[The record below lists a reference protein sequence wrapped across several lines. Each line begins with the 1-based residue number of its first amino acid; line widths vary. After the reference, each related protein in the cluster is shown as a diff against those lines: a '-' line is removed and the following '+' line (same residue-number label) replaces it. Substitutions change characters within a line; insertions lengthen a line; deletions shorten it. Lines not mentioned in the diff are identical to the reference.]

1 MGEYNPHAPVILGQ
15 EYVGIR
21 DEDITFLPGANTFEV
36 GSAFTLKTSRR
47 IRDARFYIN
56 EIPAVNIQNQART
69 VNIYPAGREAETG
82 PIKEVTIPATSGG
95 MTGASFTIVGS
106 TSVAGA
112 LWRPGDNSYLNAVYT
127 GGLQELNVFFGVNSY
142 PELAGKRILNV
153 SLVTQGAVYYTKDG
167 EDLPYQD
174 PFPATA
180 TTTVQII
187 NNTGT
192 QTRSYRGNY
201 SSPSGALGLNTI
213 PNPNSGS
220 AIDGAELSY
229 LNFGDVTPFISTSG
243 TINASSTT
251 YLPWRYVDLQR
262 FEAGASNRL
271 QVYVI
276 IQISDPADVDADSGT
291 LQLEYMALRVL
302 YCEEQRVS
310 YGGTIAKFIQGTNI
324 VPMYD
329 TNNTTDPVL
338 PAGNYTATLAWVDP
352 GDISFTTNTQANF
365 PKVNGLRELYTLPTH
380 PGVQVNVPFPAE
392 DRIGDIFTK
401 EHVHVIPQMS
411 LHTSG
416 SGPLTE
422 FPVYG
427 RQAKAEVYGSVTATQ
442 EILDSAAGGT
452 GTYPWV
458 RYYARRFGNTTV
470 PLRLDNPS
478 VTGAGTYVELTPAE
492 WDELDEIVDGW
503 KEVTLRFV
511 TAPTMG
517 TGTNPQFRWSAAGE
531 NIGNRWE
538 VLGLTAPALSGNPG
552 NLKLLVP
559 SPNQLSNA
567 TYGAPSAGS
576 TINMGWVPQYSP
588 AITATADDQTTD
600 AVILFAQD
608 MPTVTGFTV
617 ILSSQALS
625 GIGQDCGIDPCC
637 IPSEMFFNQLE
648 WSLPFDADVVT
659 DSFNRTEAAGS
670 WGNADTG
677 QAWAETTAA
686 NFSVADEQGLISNSG
701 SGSPQTGAIDIG
713 SPDFD
718 VTVRAGITTAIA
730 GTSADV
736 GLIGRYTDASNYY
749 YFKLRHTAAGV
760 TNAYLGRRVAASD
773 TDILT
778 LPAIQAGGSGTMLNL
793 RFVGYGQFLRG
804 KVWPINEPEPDLWTV
819 EATDTTI
826 VNGDSAGVFAVS
838 TGAATN
844 VFAFEAFAATPPG
857 YWFGK
862 YELQRMDTVDNE
874 WQTIMAA
881 TNPGQSSFKDFEARI
896 GIESTYRIRMVNVY
910 DFPGPWSSEV
920 SETIT
925 EPGVEIGCEG
935 GHLLVFSSNERQDG
949 GSNLAYS
956 SVWEGQV
963 AEDFV
968 FPEADFT
975 QLQAMY
981 GRNFFTAFRPSERGG
996 ERFGRTVLVQAAA
1009 IAPETL
1015 GDFTGLR
1022 DMAWADTPYVCVR
1035 DEDGNRWFAT
1045 ILVPGGRVQLYRR
1058 LYMAPVEVIE
1068 VTATPSEVDP

>member
-21 DEDITFLPGANTFEV
+21 DEDIVFLPGANTFEV
-36 GSAFTLKTSRR
+36 GSGFTLEGSRR

-56 EIPAVNIQNQART
+56 EIPAVNVQNQART

-82 PIKEVTIPATSGG
+82 PIKQAVIPVSSGG
-95 MTGASFTIVGS
+95 VTGASFTIVGS
-106 TSVAGA
+106 SSVAGA
-112 LWRPGDNSYLNAVYT
+112 LWRPGDNSYLNAAYT
-127 GGLQELNVFFGVNSY
+127 GGLQELNVFFGVNNY

-167 EDLPYQD
+167 EDVPYQD
-174 PFPATA
+174 LFPSTA
-180 TTTVQII
+180 TTTVMIT
-187 NNTGT
+187 NNTAT
-192 QTRSYRGNY
+192 QSKSYRGNY
-201 SSPSGALGLNTI
+201 SSPSGALGLNTV
-213 PNPNSGS
+213 PNPNSGN
-220 AIDGAELSY
+220 AIDNASLSY

-243 TINASSTT
+243 TVGASTTT

-302 YCEEQRVS
+302 YCEEQRIA
-310 YGGTIAKFIQGTNI
+310 YGGTISKFIQGTNI

-338 PAGNYTATLAWVDP
+338 AAGNYTSTLAWVDP
-352 GDISFTTNTQANF
+352 GDISFSLNTQATF

-392 DRIGDIFTK
+392 DRIGDTFTK

-416 SGPLTE
+416 LGPLTE
-422 FPVYG
+422 IQVYG
-427 RQAKAEVYGSVTATQ
+427 RQAKAEVYGAVTATQ
-442 EILDSAAGGT
+442 DILDSAAGGAS
-452 GTYPWV
+452 TYPWV

-470 PLRLDNPS
+470 PLRLDS
-478 VTGAGTYVELTPAE
+478 AAVTGAGTYVELTPAE

-517 TGTNPQFRWSAAGE
+517 AGTTPQFRWSAAGE

-576 TINMGWVPQYSP
+576 TVNMGWVPQYSP
-588 AITATADDQTTD
+588 AITATADDQTSD
-600 AVILFAQD
+600 AVIMFSQD

-617 ILSSQALS
+617 TLSSQALS

-637 IPSEMFFNQLE
+637 IPSEMFFNELE
-648 WSLPFDADVVT
+648 WDLPFDADVVS
-659 DSFNRTEAAGS
+659 DSFERTVVGS
-670 WGNADTG
+670 WGTSDTG
-677 QAWAETTAA
+677 QAWTTNTASFNVSDGLGLVTTPAA
-686 NFSVADEQGLISNSG
+686 GGN
-701 SGSPQTGAIDIG
+701 TGNITLG

-718 VTVRAGITTAIA
+718 IRAQAGATTAIT
-730 GTSADV
+730 GTSVEV
-736 GLIGRYTDASNYY
+736 GLMGRYTDGSNYY
-749 YFKLRHTAAGV
+749 YFKLTHTAAGV
-760 TNAYLGRRVAASD
+760 TTAVIGKRVAGVN
-773 TDILT
+773 TDLLT
-778 LPAIQAGGSGTMLNL
+778 LPAQMAGGSGAMLNL
-793 RFVGYGQFLRG
+793 RFVGYGQFLRA
-804 KVWPINEPEPDLWTV
+804 KVWPNNEPEPDLWTV
-819 EATDTTI
+819 ETTDTSLLT
-826 VNGDSAGVFAVS
+826 GDDVGVFALSNGS
-838 TGAATN
+838 TTN
-844 VFAFEAFAATPPG
+844 SFAFDDFTATPPG
-857 YWFGK
+857 YWFSK
-862 YELQRMDTVDNE
+862 YELQRMDTVDTE

-881 TNPGQSSFKDFEARI
+881 TSPGQSSFKDFEARI

-910 DFPGPWSSEV
+910 DFPGPWSAEV

-949 GSNLAYS
+949 SSNLAYS

-963 AEDFV
+963 SEDFV

-981 GRNFFTAFRPSERGG
+981 GRDFFTAFRPSERGG
-996 ERFGRTVLVQAAA
+996 ERFSRTVLVQAAA

-1022 DMAWADTPYVCVR
+1022 DMAWTDTSYVCVR
-1035 DEDGNRWFAT
+1035 DEDGNRWYAT

-1058 LYMAPVEVIE
+1058 LYMAPVEIIE